1 MNNSVDDYF
10 GFPKVKWL
18 YLTGEVDNCVRYFC
32 RMTNYE
38 LLR

>member
-1 MNNSVDDYF
+1 MNNSVGDYF

-18 YLTGEVDNCVRYFC
+18 YLTGKVDNCVRYFC